1 MLKTGARLRSQ
12 VCTTEVIVVRAGSGD
27 VTLTC
32 GGQPMIDPA
41 GSPAEGLTPA
51 GDLAGG
57 TMIGKRYTDT
67 AGSVE
72 VLATKSGE
80 GSLALGDEVLAL
92 KSAKP
97 LPSSD

>member
-1 MLKTGARLRSQ
+1 LKTGARLRSQ
-12 VCTTEVIVVRAGSGD
+12 VCSTEVIVVRGGSGD

-32 GGQPMIDPA
+32 GGQPMIDTSQQPA
-41 GSPAEGLTPA
+41 DGLAPAS
-51 GDLAGG
+51 DLRDG
-57 TMIGKRYTDT
+57 TILGKRYTDSANT
-67 AGSVE
+67 VE
-72 VLATKSGE
+72 VLATKSGD